1 MSRFNTKLFSSGAEF
16 LVLSKMLLAGIES
29 YKAYVNQEGYDLLAV
44 NPLKNKSATIQ
55 VKSKNFKGDSSF
67 RLGKK
72 TLPKVDFYVF
82 AQTNS
87 LTRKHAIIPDSD
99 MPPNLYVIDVKTV
112 KKYKKTDKK
121 GNQYLLLSSLK
132 DRNIYK
138 DDWGSIKKFIK

>member
-1 MSRFNTKLFSSGAEF
+1 
-16 LVLSKMLLAGIES
+16 
-29 YKAYVNQEGYDLLAV
+29 
-44 NPLKNKSATIQ
+44 
-55 VKSKNFKGDSSF
+55 
-67 RLGKK
+67 
-72 TLPKVDFYVF
+72 
-82 AQTNS
+82 
-87 LTRKHAIIPDSD
+87 

>member
-16 LVLSKMLLAGIES
+16 LVLSKMLLVGIET
-29 YKAYVNQEGYDLLAV
+29 YKAYVNFEGYDLLAV
-44 NPLKNKSATIQ
+44 NPLKNKSASIQ
-55 VKSKNFKGDSSF
+55 VKSKNFRGDSSF

-87 LTRKHAIIPDSD
+87 LARNYAIIPDSD
-99 MPPNLYVIDVKTV
+99 MPPNLYVIDIKTV

-132 DRNIYK
+132 NGNIHK
-138 DDWGSIKKFIK
+138 DDWDSIKKFIK